1 MKVANDGLVY
11 VCDRVNDRIQ
21 VFRRDGSFVQEFI
34 QKKQTRGAGS
44 AWDLY
49 LWPDR
54 TQSHF
59 VTADGENNEVRVVR
73 RQDGEVVGT
82 FGRYRAQRRL
92 LPLGT
97 QHRNRLR
104 RQCVHQRGRQR
115 QARAEIPPRERHAR
129 KVMSTVDRVRL
140 HPPFRAEHIGSF
152 LRPAALLKARTEHAA
167 GRVSDAELR
176 AAEDRAI
183 ADFVALQERLGFRV
197 VTDGEFRRS
206 TYTSNFTTEG
216 LTGVTADH
224 KTGDAWSYTNA
235 SGHKEPA
242 RIPAVH
248 ARIRWNNSTNAAD
261 FATLA
266 GMTRGDRQDHPARP
280 LLHPFSRRPRA
291 ASAARP
297 IRILRRSGRTS
308 SPPMGSNCRNWP
320 TPAAATFSLTRPR
333 SPSSAT
339 RKSARRSRRAAMTG
353 SSLLDQYI
361 EVINA
366 IVAQC
371 PAGMRIGLHLCR
383 GNRMGHWQAEGGYD
397 LVADKLFRACVI
409 DFFFL
414 EYDSARA
421 GSFEPLKAVPAHK
434 AVVLGL
440 LSTKVAKLED
450 EDFVEARVRA
460 AARIIGLER
469 LAISPQC
476 GFSSSDAANT
486 VMNRDQAL
494 AKLAR
499 VVEVARKIWGE

>member
-1 MKVANDGLVY
+1 MG
-11 VCDRVNDRIQ
+11 
-21 VFRRDGSFVQEFI
+21 
-34 QKKQTRGAGS
+34 
-44 AWDLY
+44 
-49 LWPDR
+49 
-54 TQSHF
+54 
-59 VTADGENNEVRVVR
+59 
-73 RQDGEVVGT
+73 
-82 FGRYRAQRRL
+82 
-92 LPLGT
+92 
-97 QHRNRLR
+97 
-104 RQCVHQRGRQR
+104 
-115 QARAEIPPRERHAR
+115 
-129 KVMSTVDRVRL
+129 TVDRVRL

-152 LRPAALLKARTEHAA
+152 LRPAALLQARAEHAA
-167 GRVSDAELR
+167 GRLSDTELR

-216 LTGVTADH
+216 LTGVSADH
-224 KTGDAWSYTNA
+224 KTSDAWSYTNA

-261 FATLA
+261 FAALA
-266 GMTRGDRQDHPARP
+266 KMTRATAKITLPGPCYIHFRAGRTGISREAYPDLAAFWSDIVAAYGIELQKLADAGCRYVQLDETSIAKLGDEKI
-280 LLHPFSRRPRA
+280 RA
-291 ASAARP
+291 ALAAR
-297 IRILRRSGRTS
+297 GDD
-308 SPPMGSNCRNWP
+308 WQQ
-320 TPAAATFSLTRPR
+320 
-333 SPSSAT
+333 
-339 RKSARRSRRAAMTG
+339 
-353 SSLLDQYI
+353 LLDQYI

-366 IVAQC
+366 IVMRAPQD
-371 PAGMRIGLHLCR
+371 MRIGLHLCR

-414 EYDSARA
+414 EYDSTRA

-450 EDFVEARVRA
+450 EDFVEARIRD
-460 AARIIGLER
+460 AARMIGLER

-486 VMNRDQAL
+486 VMNHDQAL
-494 AKLAR
+494 AKLTR